1 MGYTV
6 FDNSP
11 SESPEMK
18 SISTWVSRTIA
29 NINTLLIHWT
39 NGDGMS
45 GWSWG
50 TSWHWCGGRI
60 CIMQLTPS
68 FQPGAKNF
76 VHPHSP
82 ESYPIS
88 LSWKQIP
95 FDLQTKEHLTEEKP
109 FSFGHCPNYLSPSP
123 GQAADGGPSWMS
135 RLSFSIPPSV
145 EVVRVACRPALHSRQ
160 KVSKMRKS
168 SPWLV

>member
-1 MGYTV
+1 
-6 FDNSP
+6 
-11 SESPEMK
+11 MK
-18 SISTWVSRTIA
+18 NILALVWWSDMHYATNTILSTWERNSIFVEKCAQYLKFNFNFQFRLAKI
-29 NINTLLIHWT
+29 
-39 NGDGMS
+39 
-45 GWSWG
+45 
-50 TSWHWCGGRI
+50 TSW
-60 CIMQLTPS
+60 
-68 FQPGAKNF
+68 AKNF
-76 VHPHSP
+76 VHPHLP

-95 FDLQTKEHLTEEKP
+95 FDLQTKEHLTEEKL

-145 EVVRVACRPALHSRQ
+145 EVVRVACRPAFHIRQ